1 MIYQLISD
9 RMESIEN
16 VIFYTLDKAIKS
28 YRQFAQKQIKDAG
41 FSVTIDQW
49 LVLRN
54 IEENPSINQQELSSK
69 VFKDSASVT
78 RIIQLLVQSNL
89 LKREVNGDD
98 RRRNYLSVTPEGSKV
113 LQDVHGIVLN
123 NRATALE
130 GINQQELESM
140 RRSLQKI
147 IDNVKEP
154 GS

>member
-1 MIYQLISD
+1 
-9 RMESIEN
+9 MESIEN

-28 YRQFAQKQIKDAG
+28 YRQYAQKQLKDAG

-54 IEENPSINQQELSSK
+54 IQENPSINQQELSLK

-89 LKREVNGDD
+89 LQRQVNGDD
-98 RRRNYLSVTPEGSKV
+98 RRRNYLSVTPKGAKV
-113 LQDVHGIVLN
+113 LRDVQGIVLN

-130 GINQQELESM
+130 GISQEELQSM

-147 IDNVKEP
+147 IDNVKDQ